1 MAGSIFFS
9 PAPYHIISYGTLLG
23 TTFFHSFVNGITMFR
38 VLERPSFSAA
48 QNALFPIYFAL
59 QTALPAI
66 LALTYPGSSNP
77 LGVASGLSG
86 LLDESN
92 FRGTLLPI
100 ATIFVTGAVNLLV
113 VLPATQKIM
122 AARYAQGLTHAPQP
136 PVLPRGGA
144 SKHMTD
150 SRTEKKD
157 GKKSYDPAPHSQEMQ
172 ALNKRFGKMH
182 GISSLL
188 NLGTFIATIAYG
200 FTLGSRLT

>member
-77 LGVASGLSG
+77 LGVASGLGG
-86 LLDESN
+86 LLDEAN

-100 ATIFVTGAVNLLV
+100 ATMFVTGAVNLLV
-113 VLPATQKIM
+113 VLPATQKII
-122 AARYAQGLTHAPQP
+122 AARYAQ
-136 PVLPRGGA
+136 
-144 SKHMTD
+144 
-150 SRTEKKD
+150 EKKD
-157 GKKSYDPAPHSQEMQ
+157 GKKSYDAAPHSQEMQ

-182 GISSLL
+182 GVSSLL

-200 FTLGSRLT
+200 FTLGSRLS

>member
-1 MAGSIFFS
+1 
-9 PAPYHIISYGTLLG
+9 
-23 TTFFHSFVNGITMFR
+23 MFR

-77 LGVASGLSG
+77 LGVASGLGG

-100 ATIFVTGAVNLLV
+100 ATIFVTAAVNLLV

-122 AARYAQGLTHAPQP
+122 AARYAQGLTHAPSPASP
-136 PVLPRGGA
+136 PQ
-144 SKHMTD
+144 
-150 SRTEKKD
+150 KKD

-200 FTLGSRLT
+200 FTLGSRLS